1 MKSIK
6 LNENEAK
13 ALVQLKKVLV
23 ERFAIIDFC
32 VYGSKARSDALPDSD
47 IDVMIELEE
56 YNPAIESAI
65 DDIVFDIN
73 LAHDCFIS
81 VVMFSRKELEDGPLG
96 ESPLYKTIAREGIR
110 V

>member
-1 MKSIK
+1 MKNIK
-6 LNENEAK
+6 LNKNEER
-13 ALVQLKKVLV
+13 ALLQLKKALI
-23 ERFAIIDFC
+23 ERFGLIDFC
-32 VYGSKARSDALPDSD
+32 VFGSKARGDAQPDSD

-56 YNPAIESAI
+56 FNPEIESVI
-65 DDIVFDIN
+65 DDLVFDVN

-81 VVMFSRKELEDGPLG
+81 VVMFSRKELEDGPLS